1 MHLPVPRGDL
11 SRELANALLCNPSGE
26 HAANLATVAT
36 GRLAS
41 ASDVLDDGDLQLS
54 LFMLYE
60 LHYRGF
66 AGVDDRWEWNPGLIS
81 LRAQIEEA
89 FERALREAAG
99 PVPSVEPSSS
109 EVAQALFALAA
120 SDAGPSVS
128 KFIQRKANAAQAR
141 EFLILKSIYQLKEAD
156 PHTWAIPK
164 LQGRAKAAMVEIQ
177 ADEYGNG
184 HLPRMHSELF
194 RQTMRGMGLR
204 DDFGA
209 YIDRIPAVTLA
220 AVNMISLFGMHRRHR
235 GAITGHLALYEMTSS
250 IPQAAYARGFR
261 RLGYGSAVTDYFDE
275 HVEADAVHEQIAGRD
290 LAGGLAE
297 DEPEL
302 VPGIL
307 FGAQAAAAVDA
318 LAGAQY
324 LDAWEAGSSALLA
337 GAGAGAGAVA

>member
-1 MHLPVPRGDL
+1 MKLPTPRGDL
-11 SRELANALLCNPSGE
+11 SQALHDTLVRDPSGQ
-26 HAANLATVAT
+26 HASSLARIA
-36 GRLAS
+36 GERLTLVS
-41 ASDVLDDGDLQLS
+41 NVLDDGDLQLS
-54 LFMLYE
+54 LFVLYE

-66 AGVDDRWEWNPGLIS
+66 AEVNDLWEWNPGLLS
-81 LRAQIEEA
+81 VRAQIEEA
-89 FERALREAAG
+89 FEKALREAAG
-99 PVPSVEPSSS
+99 PLPSVKPTAP

-128 KFIQRKANAAQAR
+128 KFIQRHANAAQAR

-164 LQGRAKAAMVEIQ
+164 LDGRAKAAMVEIQ

-184 HLPRMHSELF
+184 HLARMHSELF
-194 RQTMRGMGLR
+194 KQTMRAMGLR

-209 YIDRIPAVTLA
+209 YIDRIPAMTLA
-220 AVNMISLFGMHRRHR
+220 AVNMISLFGMHRRLR

-250 IPQAAYARGFR
+250 IPQASYARGFR
-261 RLGYGSAVTDYFDE
+261 RLGYESPATDYFDE

-297 DEPEL
+297 AEPDL
-302 VPGIL
+302 VPDIF

-318 LAGAQY
+318 LAGEGY
-324 LDAWEAGSSALLA
+324 LDAWKACKSALQV
-337 GAGAGAGAVA
+337 GSGVSV